1 MIRCVLVG
9 LGLAAC
15 ASSGGSGD
23 SSAGKAEGA
32 KSQAVLAREVQTLPG
47 SVVSFEAVLV
57 PGVREN
63 GGALWVGVTEVPWE
77 LYDTYVYALAEGD
90 DYDAS
95 LDNDIDAASRPSKP
109 YVSVDRGFGHDGY
122 PALSMTRKGAE
133 GFVQWL
139 AGWTGR
145 AWRLPTEAEWEFL
158 ARGGGSGEWS
168 FAGGAKQL
176 DAHAWYAENSGH
188 RSHPVRS
195 RASTAFGLHDVHGNV
210 AEWCVNVDGTAAVRG
225 GAFLDADVRA
235 SARREPSPNWNAS
248 DPQIPKGTWWLAD
261 ASFVG
266 LRVVADPDQ

>member
-1 MIRCVLVG
+1 V
-9 LGLAAC
+9 
-15 ASSGGSGD
+15 
-23 SSAGKAEGA
+23 
-32 KSQAVLAREVQTLPG
+32 SQAALERREQTLPG

-57 PGVREN
+57 PGVRED

-133 GFVQWL
+133 GFVEWL
-139 AGWTGR
+139 AEWTGG

-158 ARGGGSGEWS
+158 ARGGGTSEWS
-168 FAGGAKQL
+168 FAGGAQQL
-176 DAHAWYAENSGH
+176 DEYAWYARNSGY
-188 RSHPVRS
+188 RTHPVGE
-195 RASTAFGLHDVHGNV
+195 RASTAFGLHDMHGNV
-210 AEWCVNVDGTAAVRG
+210 AEWCVNADGTAAVRG
-225 GAFLDADVRA
+225 GAFLDKDVRA

-248 DPQIPKGTWWLAD
+248 DPQIPRGTWWLAD

-266 LRVVADPDQ
+266 LRVVADPVR